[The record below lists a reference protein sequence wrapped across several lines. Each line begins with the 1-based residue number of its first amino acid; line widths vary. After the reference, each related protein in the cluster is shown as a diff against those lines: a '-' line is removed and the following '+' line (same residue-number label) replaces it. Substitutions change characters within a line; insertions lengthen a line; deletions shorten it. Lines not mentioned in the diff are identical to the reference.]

1 MTGKKP
7 LSAVA
12 AVFGCSGPE
21 LTAAERDFFR
31 DADPFGFILFARNC
45 RTPGQVRALTNA
57 MRDAVGRT
65 DAPVLIDQE
74 GGRVARLRPPHWRA
88 TPPPAVF
95 GRLAET
101 NRAAAGEA
109 VGLNYRL
116 MGAELGRLGITVDCA
131 PVLDAPGP
139 GADPI
144 IGERAFAAAPETVA
158 TLGRAAVEGLLAGGV
173 LPVIKHIP
181 GHGRALVDSHKA
193 LPVVDAPWD
202 ELRRLDFAPFRA
214 MRDAPWAMTAH
225 VVFSAVDPENP
236 ATMSAPVIE
245 EVIRGEIGF
254 AGVLI
259 SDDLEMAALSG
270 GMGARAAAALNAG
283 CDLVLHCN
291 GTLEE
296 MRDVAGAI
304 GSISASSAAR
314 IAGAEGQRRRVAD
327 FDEQAAEA
335 RLEYL
340 LRDVVE

>member
-7 LSAVA
+7 LAAVA

-21 LTAAERDFFR
+21 LTAVERDFFR

-45 RTPGQVRALTNA
+45 RTPGQVRALTHA
-57 MRDAVGRT
+57 MRDTLGRSG
-65 DAPVLIDQE
+65 APVLIDQE
-74 GGRVARLRPPHWRA
+74 GGRVARLRPPHWRDA
-88 TPPPAVF
+88 PSSAVF
-95 GRLAET
+95 GLLAET

-116 MGAELGRLGITVDCA
+116 MAAELGRLGITVDCA
-131 PVLDAPGP
+131 PVLDVPGP

-144 IGERAFAAAPETVA
+144 IGGRAFARSPETVA

-193 LPVVDAPWD
+193 LPLVDVSRD
-202 ELRRLDFAPFRA
+202 ELQRVDFAPFRA
-214 MRDAPWAMTAH
+214 LRDAPWAMTAH

-236 ATMSAPVIE
+236 ATMSVPVIE

-254 AGVLI
+254 EGVLI
-259 SDDLEMAALSG
+259 SDDLAMKALSG

-291 GTLEE
+291 GAVEE
-296 MRDVAGAI
+296 MGQICEAI
-304 GSISASSAAR
+304 GPVTTSSAAR
-314 IAGAEGQRRRVAD
+314 IERAEGQRRGAAD

-335 RLEYL
+335 RLKYL
-340 LRDVVE
+340 LRGLAE